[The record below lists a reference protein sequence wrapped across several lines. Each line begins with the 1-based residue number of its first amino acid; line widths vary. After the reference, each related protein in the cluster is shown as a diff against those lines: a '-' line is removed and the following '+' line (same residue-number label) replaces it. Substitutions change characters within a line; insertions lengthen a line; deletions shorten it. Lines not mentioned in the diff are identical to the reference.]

1 MKHQKRT
8 LKTLLL
14 GACIALLPALGQAQE
29 DWISGSLNL
38 SANTHF
44 ISYGADVWGAGTDLG
59 DILFNPSAELAFDL
73 GNGVTATLG
82 SWWDV
87 NDNAETSIGGD
98 IIQEVDVWTG
108 IGFALGDVDV
118 SLTYQEWMYANQSE
132 RIIDAGFG
140 FPGALSPSL
149 TIHGRVDGE
158 DLETGIVAVAGI
170 TPEYDFGGQTVSF
183 PLNIAGNT
191 DEFHGG
197 DSGFTYASAGA
208 STSFDMGKDT
218 TFDVGATYYLTDEDT
233 VPNNEDDSFLTL
245 TAGVGFSF

>member
-1 MKHQKRT
+1 MNRKNYT
-8 LKTLLL
+8 LRSIIL
-14 GACIALLPALGQAQE
+14 GAFIAFLPALGQAQE
-29 DWISGSLNL
+29 DWITGNLNL
-38 SANTHF
+38 TANSHF
-44 ISYGADVWGAGTDLG
+44 ISYGADVWGAGTDLEV
-59 DILFNPSAELAFDL
+59 LFNPSAELQFDL

-108 IGFALGDVDV
+108 IGFKAGEVDV
-118 SLTYQEWMYANQSE
+118 SLTYQEWMYGGQSE
-132 RIIDAGFG
+132 RIVDAGFG
-140 FPGALSPSL
+140 LPGALSPSL
-149 TIHGRVDGE
+149 TIHGRVDGQ

-170 TPEYDFGGQTVSF
+170 TPEYDIGGQTVSF

-208 STSFDMGKDT
+208 ATSFDMGKGTSLDL
-218 TFDVGATYYLTDEDT
+218 GATYYYTNEDT
-233 VPNNEDDSFLTL
+233 VPNNPDDSFITL
-245 TAGVGFSF
+245 SAGVGFSF